1 MTDEHEK
8 KPFKMV
14 SDPHSKTTR
23 LEPTSSSSLQK
34 DTLFASQ
41 PAMKDTPK
49 SSKSPKEHFR
59 SRQLKV
65 LSSIQ
70 ENVGSLTSEKRWII
84 ALVVSILAI
93 LVYSTFT
100 VSLVDQFLFKRNI
113 DLFSKESKK
122 NEIILNVVQFGVL
135 FAFVRIVLSYL

>member
-1 MTDEHEK
+1 
-8 KPFKMV
+8 MV

-23 LEPTSSSSLQK
+23 LEPTSSSSLRNE
-34 DTLFASQ
+34 
-41 PAMKDTPK
+41 TPNP
-49 SSKSPKEHFR
+49 SKSPREHFH

-70 ENVGSLTSEKRWII
+70 ENVGALTSEKRWII

>member
-1 MTDEHEK
+1 MTDQEK
-8 KPFKMV
+8 KSFKMV

-23 LEPTSSSSLQK
+23 LEPTSSSSLQGMSDPVK
-34 DTLFASQ
+34 Q
-41 PAMKDTPK
+41 
-49 SSKSPKEHFR
+49 KSPKEHFR

-122 NEIILNVVQFGVL
+122 NEIILNAVQFVLL

>member
-1 MTDEHEK
+1 MTDQHEK
-8 KPFKMV
+8 KPFHMV

-34 DTLFASQ
+34 DTLSDSR
-41 PAMKDTPK
+41 P
-49 SSKSPKEHFR
+49 SKSPKEHFR

-70 ENVGSLTSEKRWII
+70 ENVGALTSEKRWII
-84 ALVVSILAI
+84 ALVVSVLAI

>member
-1 MTDEHEK
+1 MTNQEK
-8 KPFKMV
+8 KSFKMV
-14 SDPHSKTTR
+14 SDPDSKTTR
-23 LEPTSSSSLQK
+23 LEPTSSSSLRKEDPLRGMSDSVKQ
-34 DTLFASQ
+34 
-41 PAMKDTPK
+41 
-49 SSKSPKEHFR
+49 KSPKEHFR

-122 NEIILNVVQFGVL
+122 NEIILNAVQFVLL

>member
-1 MTDEHEK
+1 MTDQHEK

-34 DTLFASQ
+34 DTLFA
-41 PAMKDTPK
+41 MKDTSKP
-49 SSKSPKEHFR
+49 SKSPKEHFR

>member
-1 MTDEHEK
+1 MTDQQK
-8 KPFKMV
+8 KSFNMV
-14 SDPHSKTTR
+14 SDPQSKTTR
-23 LEPTSSSSLQK
+23 LEPTSSSSLRKEVSDKQK
-34 DTLFASQ
+34 
-41 PAMKDTPK
+41 P
-49 SSKSPKEHFR
+49 PKEHFR

-70 ENVGSLTSEKRWII
+70 ENVGALTSEKRWII

-122 NEIILNVVQFGVL
+122 NEFILNAVQFVLL

>member
-1 MTDEHEK
+1 MTDQHEK
-8 KPFKMV
+8 KPFHMV

-34 DTLFASQ
+34 DTLSASR
-41 PAMKDTPK
+41 PAMKDIPTP
-49 SSKSPKEHFR
+49 SKSPKEHFR

-70 ENVGSLTSEKRWII
+70 ENVGALTSEKRWII
-84 ALVVSILAI
+84 ALVVSILSI

-122 NEIILNVVQFGVL
+122 NEIILNLVQFGVL

>member
-1 MTDEHEK
+1 M
-8 KPFKMV
+8 
-14 SDPHSKTTR
+14 S
-23 LEPTSSSSLQK
+23 
-34 DTLFASQ
+34 ASQ

-49 SSKSPKEHFR
+49 PSKSPKEHFR

>member
-1 MTDEHEK
+1 MTDQHEK

-23 LEPTSSSSLQK
+23 LEPTSSSSLQ
-34 DTLFASQ
+34 T
-41 PAMKDTPK
+41 DTPK
-49 SSKSPKEHFR
+49 PAKSPKEHFR

-70 ENVGSLTSEKRWII
+70 ENVGALTSEKRWII
-84 ALVVSILAI
+84 ALVVSVLAI

>member
-1 MTDEHEK
+1 MTEPNEK
-8 KPFKMV
+8 KSFEMV

-23 LEPTSSSSLQK
+23 LEPTSSSSLR
-34 DTLFASQ
+34 DE
-41 PAMKDTPK
+41 TPK
-49 SSKSPKEHFR
+49 PSKSPREHFH

-70 ENVGSLTSEKRWII
+70 ENIGALTSEKRWII
-84 ALVVSILAI
+84 SLVVSVLAI

-122 NEIILNVVQFGVL
+122 NEIILNVVQFTLL

>member
-1 MTDEHEK
+1 MTDQHEK

-23 LEPTSSSSLQK
+23 LEPTSSSSLQTDK
-34 DTLFASQ
+34 ASDSR
-41 PAMKDTPK
+41 P
-49 SSKSPKEHFR
+49 SKSPKEHFR

-70 ENVGSLTSEKRWII
+70 ENVGALTSEKRWII
-84 ALVVSILAI
+84 ALVVSVLAI

>member
-1 MTDEHEK
+1 MTDQHEK

-23 LEPTSSSSLQK
+23 LEPTSSSSLR
-34 DTLFASQ
+34 DE
-41 PAMKDTPK
+41 TPK
-49 SSKSPKEHFR
+49 PSKSPKEHFR

-122 NEIILNVVQFGVL
+122 NEIILNVVQFGLL

>member
-1 MTDEHEK
+1 MRDQEK
-8 KPFKMV
+8 KSFNMV
-14 SDPHSKTTR
+14 SDPDSKTTR
-23 LEPTSSSSLQK
+23 LEPTSSSSLRGMSDSVKQ
-34 DTLFASQ
+34 
-41 PAMKDTPK
+41 
-49 SSKSPKEHFR
+49 KSPKEHFR

-122 NEIILNVVQFGVL
+122 NEIILNAVQFVLL

>member
-1 MTDEHEK
+1 MRDQEK
-8 KPFKMV
+8 KSFNMV
-14 SDPHSKTTR
+14 SDPDSKTTR
-23 LEPTSSSSLQK
+23 LEPTSSSSLRGMS
-34 DTLFASQ
+34 D
-41 PAMKDTPK
+41 
-49 SSKSPKEHFR
+49 SSPDPVKQKSPKEHFR

-84 ALVVSILAI
+84 SLVVSILAI

-122 NEIILNVVQFGVL
+122 NEIILNAVQFVLL

>member
-1 MTDEHEK
+1 MTDQHEK

-34 DTLFASQ
+34 E
-41 PAMKDTPK
+41 TPK
-49 SSKSPKEHFR
+49 PSKSPKEHFR

>member
-1 MTDEHEK
+1 
-8 KPFKMV
+8 MV

-34 DTLFASQ
+34 DTLSG
-41 PAMKDTPK
+41 MKDTPK
-49 SSKSPKEHFR
+49 PSKSPKEHFR

>member
-1 MTDEHEK
+1 MTDQHEK

-34 DTLFASQ
+34 DKVSSLR
-41 PAMKDTPK
+41 P
-49 SSKSPKEHFR
+49 SKSPKEHFR

-70 ENVGSLTSEKRWII
+70 ENVGALTSEKRWII

-100 VSLVDQFLFKRNI
+100 VSLVDQFLFKRDI

-122 NEIILNVVQFGVL
+122 NEIILNVAQFALL

>member
-1 MTDEHEK
+1 MTDQHEK

-34 DTLFASQ
+34 DTFS
-41 PAMKDTPK
+41 AMKDTSKP
-49 SSKSPKEHFR
+49 SKSPKEHFR

-70 ENVGSLTSEKRWII
+70 ENVGALTSEKRWII

>member
-1 MTDEHEK
+1 MTDQQK
-8 KPFKMV
+8 KSFNMV
-14 SDPHSKTTR
+14 SDPQSKTTR
-23 LEPTSSSSLQK
+23 LEPTSSSSLRKETSEKQ
-34 DTLFASQ
+34 
-41 PAMKDTPK
+41 
-49 SSKSPKEHFR
+49 KSPKEHFR

-122 NEIILNVVQFGVL
+122 NEIILNAVQFGVL